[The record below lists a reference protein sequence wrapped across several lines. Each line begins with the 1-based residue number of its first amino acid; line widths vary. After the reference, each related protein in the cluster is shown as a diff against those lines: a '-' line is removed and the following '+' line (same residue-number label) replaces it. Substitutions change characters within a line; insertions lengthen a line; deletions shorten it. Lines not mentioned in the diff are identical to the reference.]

1 MVIKRVLVLLG
12 LALVVVSCGEDD
24 NGIVTVPPRLLADV
38 APENDDEIREYLS
51 THFYNYEEFENPPA
65 GFDFRIVIDT
75 IAGDNIDKTPLLDQ
89 VSTAT
94 VDVSYTEFAL
104 EEVEEDITHT
114 YYYLVARQGVGEF
127 PTEADSTFV
136 RYQGF
141 TLAGDVF
148 DGSTETPLWFDLASI
163 QAPLEGFRGFA
174 VGMQHFRTGGTPIV
188 NPDGTFSVE
197 DYGVG
202 MFIFPSGL
210 GGFNTFFG
218 GVPQYAPLVF
228 TVDLFA
234 FNQTDH
240 DGDGIP
246 SILEDLNGNGF
257 LYDDNTD
264 EDDEA
269 NTLRFSNFLDTDDD
283 GDGIDTRDEIDFD
296 GQGNPIFRD
305 TDGDGTPDHLDADS

>member
-1 MVIKRVLVLLG
+1 MVIKRILVLLG

-24 NGIVTVPPRLLADV
+24 NGIVTVPPRLLAEV

-136 RYQGF
+136 RYQGL

-148 DGSTETPLWFDLASI
+148 DGATETPLWFDLASI

-174 VGMQHFRTGGTPIV
+174 VGMQHFRTGGTPIT
-188 NPDGTFSVE
+188 NPDGTFTVE

-246 SILEDLNGNGF
+246 SILEDINGNGF

-264 EDDEA
+264 EEDES
-269 NTLRFSNFLDTDDD
+269 NTLRFSNFLDGDDD